1 MSIQTIKTDL
11 IDLSLEEQE
20 LLSGGRK
27 QGNGENGGGNGGGT
41 IRINDAVFNYG
52 GKEYP
57 AEIFVRVQDLPTPDS
72 SSEEEEEEEENGE

>member
-27 QGNGENGGGNGGGT
+27 QDKGENGGGT
-41 IRINDAVFNYG
+41 IRVDDAVFKYG
-52 GKEYP
+52 GEEYP
-57 AEIFVRVQDLPTPDS
+57 AQIFVRVQDLPTPDS
-72 SSEEEEEEEENGE
+72 SSEEEEEEESGD